1 MPIVTIARGTFS
13 GGRTLAEELAR
24 KLGCE
29 CLDSE
34 IVGEAARKLGVPVSR
49 LKAAMMKAPTAL
61 RGFARERDMYL
72 ASVTAELCERAR
84 GGNLVYH
91 GHAAHLLLPGVSHV
105 LRVRVLADSEFRI
118 RAAMTRMNIGRNQ
131 AKKYIHDVDTDRARW
146 VDFLYAVD
154 WLDASHY
161 DFVISLEHVSVHN
174 AAAAVCTMARLPEFE
189 PTPASQQR
197 LEDLLLG
204 SRARVRLGID
214 PRTRSADV
222 TVRASRGVLSV
233 RHMPQQAQ
241 LAPIIRQALTDVEG
255 IRDIHC
261 AIASTV
267 VLWVQEAFS
276 PDSPSFRLVVNLARR
291 WDAAVELL
299 KLAPDD
305 APDEDVRDPVNLE
318 AVAAPS
324 HRVVPPSEAE
334 DDGGVI
340 LDIAEPAA
348 APVAHRDQEMAATFG
363 ALLREGRSGETRTLR
378 STQLPAALDRSIQY
392 SLVIVGDVFT
402 AKSDAVRSRL
412 VRELRG
418 AIAEFLAVPVVGIDD
433 LRQRLAFGPQQ
444 AVAAA
449 AGLVLVALTYA
460 WVFTHQEAVV
470 RFFSAGPAGL
480 PRVLPVAVIVVGT
493 PLFAFVYGACIRR
506 FTKML
511 GFD

>member
-72 ASVTAELCERAR
+72 ACVTAELCDRAR
-84 GGNLVYH
+84 GGDLVYH

-105 LRVRVLADSEFRI
+105 LRVRVVADPEFRI

-146 VDFLYAVD
+146 VDFLYGVD
-154 WLDASHY
+154 WMDPSHY
-161 DFVISLEHVSVHN
+161 DFVVSLEHVSVPN
-174 AAAAVCTMARLPEFE
+174 AASAVCAMAELPEFK

-204 SRARVRLGID
+204 SRARVRLGVD

-241 LAPIIRQALTDVEG
+241 LAPIIRQALTDIDG

-267 VLWVQEAFS
+267 VLWIQEAFS
-276 PDSPSFRLVVNLARR
+276 PESPSFKLVVDLARR

-305 APDEDVRDPVNLE
+305 APDEAMRDPVNLE
-318 AVAAPS
+318 SMVTASA
-324 HRVVPPSEAE
+324 RVGPPSGAE

-340 LDIAEPAA
+340 LDTIEPAA

-378 STQLPAALDRSIQY
+378 SIQLPAALDRGIQY
-392 SLVIVGDVFT
+392 SLVIVGDVFQ
-402 AKSDAVRSRL
+402 AKPEAARSRL

-418 AIAEFLAVPVVGIDD
+418 AIAEYLGAPVVGIDD

-444 AVAAA
+444 AVAAL
-449 AGLVLVALTYA
+449 AGLALVAFTYA

-470 RFFSAGPAGL
+470 RFLSAGPTGMG
-480 PRVLPVAVIVVGT
+480 RVLPVAAVVVGT
-493 PLFAFVYGACIRR
+493 PLFAFVYGACIKRI
-506 FTKML
+506 TKVL